1 VVDGVSLTG
10 RRVRFETGLARCDTL
25 YYIKTEVCC
34 WRLSREL
41 KAELEA
47 EARRRKV
54 SFSALVE
61 NLAREGL
68 VGRKAA
74 GEEAAQARLQVAAG
88 KWIGV
93 LPARPGGMP

>member
-1 VVDGVSLTG
+1 MIGLVLVGPW
-10 RRVRFETGLARCDTL
+10 VRFALSPGIRATL
-25 YYIKTEVCC
+25 YDMKTEVCC
-34 WRLSREL
+34 WRLSKEL

-61 NLAREGL
+61 TLAREGL
-68 VGRKAA
+68 AGRKLA
-74 GEEAAQARLQVAAG
+74 GEDAAQARLQAAAG

-93 LPARPGGMP
+93 LGA